1 MKNIKENLIRFLWIT
16 LGTLIM
22 AIAINLFIVP
32 HHLLAGGVTGVSLIL
47 QYITGVK
54 AGVLVL
60 IINIPLFIIGM
71 REINREFILTSLYG
85 MFTLSIFLV
94 LTEQYSSYKVVED
107 LLASCIYGGLFGG
120 LGAGIVFRQR
130 ASTGGTDIVAVIMKK
145 KHDISISSISFVL
158 NAFVVLMGA
167 VTVNYTIA
175 MYTLINMFIFAKV
188 FDVLLQGFDR
198 RKMILIITDES
209 ENMAKAIME
218 KLNRGV
224 TYLEGQGAYT
234 KNKKKIV
241 YCIVSQRQMADLKR
255 IITTIDANAF
265 MSIIDTSEIHGLGFK
280 NLEF

>member
-1 MKNIKENLIRFLWIT
+1 MYDTKKKIIRFIWIT
-16 LGTLIM
+16 IGALIM

-32 HHLLAGGVTGVSLIL
+32 HHLVSGGVTGLSLIL
-47 QYITGVK
+47 QYLTGIK
-54 AGVLVL
+54 AGVLIL
-60 IINIPLFIIGM
+60 IINIPLFLIGM

-85 MFTLSIFLV
+85 MLSLSIFLV
-94 LTEQYSSYKVVED
+94 LTEKYSSYVIVED
-107 LLASCIYGGLFGG
+107 LLASCIYGGLFSG
-120 LGAGIVFRQR
+120 LGAGIIFRQS

-145 KHDISISSISFVL
+145 RYDISISSIGFVL
-158 NAFVVLMGA
+158 NAFIVLMGA
-167 VTVNYTIA
+167 FTVNYTIA

-209 ENMAKAIME
+209 ENMAQAIMKE
-218 KLNRGV
+218 LKRGV
-224 TYLEGQGAYT
+224 TYLEGEGAYT

-255 IITTIDANAF
+255 IINQIDPKAF

-280 NLEF
+280 NIEF

>member
-1 MKNIKENLIRFLWIT
+1 MWIT
-16 LGTLIM
+16 IGALIM

-32 HHLLAGGVTGVSLIL
+32 HNLVSGGVTGLSLIL
-47 QYITGVK
+47 QYLTGIK
-54 AGVLVL
+54 AGVLIL
-60 IINIPLFIIGM
+60 IINIPLFLIGM

-85 MFTLSIFLV
+85 MLSLSIFLV
-94 LTEQYSSYKVVED
+94 LTEKYSSYVIVED
-107 LLASCIYGGLFGG
+107 LLASCIYGGLFSG
-120 LGAGIVFRQR
+120 LGAGIIFRQS

-145 KHDISISSISFVL
+145 RYDISISSIGFVL
-158 NAFVVLMGA
+158 NAFIVLMGA
-167 VTVNYTIA
+167 FTVNYTIA

-209 ENMAKAIME
+209 ENMAQAIM
-218 KLNRGV
+218 KGLKRGV
-224 TYLEGQGAYT
+224 TYLEGEGAYT

-255 IITTIDANAF
+255 IINQIDPKAF

-280 NLEF
+280 NIEF

>member
-1 MKNIKENLIRFLWIT
+1 MYDTKKKIIRFIWIT
-16 LGTLIM
+16 IGALIM

-32 HHLLAGGVTGVSLIL
+32 HHLVSGGVTGLSLIL
-47 QYITGVK
+47 QYLTGIK
-54 AGVLVL
+54 AGVLIL
-60 IINIPLFIIGM
+60 IINIPLFLIGM

-85 MFTLSIFLV
+85 MLSLSIFLV
-94 LTEQYSSYKVVED
+94 LTEKYSSYVIVED
-107 LLASCIYGGLFGG
+107 LLASCIYGGLFSG
-120 LGAGIVFRQR
+120 LGAGIIFRQS

-145 KHDISISSISFVL
+145 RYDISISSIGFVL
-158 NAFVVLMGA
+158 NAFIVLMGA
-167 VTVNYTIA
+167 FTVNYTIA

-209 ENMAKAIME
+209 ENMAQAIM
-218 KLNRGV
+218 KGLKRGV
-224 TYLEGQGAYT
+224 TYLEGEGAYT

-255 IITTIDANAF
+255 IINQIDPKAF

-280 NLEF
+280 NIEF